1 MTVICAIL
9 LYRLGHQKK
18 FKRKQVREKD
28 KKKIINSNAI
38 VHDSISK

>member
-18 FKRKQVREKD
+18 NYKRKQVRKKD
-28 KKKIINSNAI
+28 KKK
-38 VHDSISK
+38 KK

>member
-18 FKRKQVREKD
+18 KKNYKRKQVREKD
-28 KKKIINSNAI
+28 KKKKKIPMQ
-38 VHDSISK
+38 

>member
-9 LYRLGHQKK
+9 LYSLGHPKK
-18 FKRKQVREKD
+18 IYKRKQVREKD
-28 KKKIINSNAI
+28 KKKINSNAI